1 MPVSNFTPVFN
12 NTLDLVHINITYSV
26 ANQPPLMT
34 TPNIFILTLLLGIGC
49 LILSALTKSDM
60 CNDLLGILATPFL
73 LLSAI
78 QAFAVDTVTGVGMA
92 SSCVQGVSGSCTITE
107 WSLIEN
113 HIIYHYDLLGVVL
126 AIIFLVSLAN
136 LYRLWLDYRKITE
149 QEHIGKGPQAL
160 DMADDST
167 ENTFDDHRGYA
178 EESRNTNE
186 NRRRPGRNNQIR

>member
-1 MPVSNFTPVFN
+1 
-12 NTLDLVHINITYSV
+12 
-26 ANQPPLMT
+26 
-34 TPNIFILTLLLGIGC
+34 
-49 LILSALTKSDM
+49 
-60 CNDLLGILATPFL
+60 
-73 LLSAI
+73 
-78 QAFAVDTVTGVGMA
+78 MA

-167 ENTFDDHRGYA
+167 ENTFDDRQGYA

-186 NRRRPGRNNQIR
+186 NRRRPGRGNQV

>member
-49 LILSALTKSDM
+49 LILSALTRSDM
-60 CNDLLGILATPFL
+60 CNDLLGILAVPFL
-73 LLSAI
+73 FLSAI

-92 SSCVQGVSGSCTITE
+92 SSCVQSVSGSCLSTE
-107 WSLIEN
+107 WALIES
-113 HIIYHYDLLGVVL
+113 HTIYHYDLLGVVL

-167 ENTFDDHRGYA
+167 TNTFEEKGNYA
-178 EESRNTNE
+178 NRAPRE
-186 NRRRPGRNNQIR
+186 NMQKSGRNNQGR